1 MIYITQSP
9 SICVVLPDAEGF
21 EIRPR
26 RARAARTA
34 VAGNVIR
41 QGSALHASTAEAVY
55 SREVER
61 NLAEAIETIHATRS
75 AVTIWY
81 KNVQYQA
88 TLALEQSIPVNGQR
102 SRLSFRLAIVRQGL

>member
-1 MIYITQSP
+1 MIYVTQSP
-9 SICVVLPDAEGF
+9 STCVVLPDAPGF

-41 QGSALHASTAEAVY
+41 QESALHASTAEAIY
-55 SREVER
+55 SREVDR
-61 NLAEAIETIHATRS
+61 DLAESIETIHATRS

-81 KNVQYQA
+81 KNRQYQA
-88 TLALEQSIPVNGQR
+88 TLSLEQSIPVSSRR
-102 SRLSFRLAIVRQGL
+102 SRLSFRLAIVREGL